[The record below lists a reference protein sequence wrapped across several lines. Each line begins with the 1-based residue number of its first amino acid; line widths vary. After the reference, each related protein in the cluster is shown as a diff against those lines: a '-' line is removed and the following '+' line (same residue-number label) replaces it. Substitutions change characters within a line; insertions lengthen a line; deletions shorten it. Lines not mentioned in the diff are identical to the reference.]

1 MLFSHLSCLYC
12 YTTNFGFIIKCPFNN
27 YDTWCCIA
35 AAGKRAT
42 IPLENVVPHKEYFV
56 ESYVIEEAV
65 SRAVGHFND
74 DKITVVHMF
83 GALGMPAG

>member
-1 MLFSHLSCLYC
+1 MLFLIKETFEEQIIFMGNIFSIFEITGTS
-12 YTTNFGFIIKCPFNN
+12 TNTCSGN
-27 YDTWCCIA
+27 
-35 AAGKRAT
+35 RAT

-65 SRAVGHFND
+65 SSAVGHFND
-74 DKITVVHMF
+74 DTITVVHMF